1 MCAIFLYQQSRC
13 SSHSGW
19 TFFKRHS
26 LPPRS
31 TIAWLTSELFW
42 VLAAKAD
49 VLIDKGREGIFSVEA
64 DGNCKGRVLKK
75 NLKKILIVS
84 ICYFLISYDI
94 LTVSSSI
101 LCRISTISP
110 ESPLTLTFPFAL
122 TAYLSVAHTLA
133 VLILA
138 LSAAVIA
145 GTVIAPFC
153 VGMVKRT

>member
-1 MCAIFLYQQSRC
+1 M
-13 SSHSGW
+13 
-19 TFFKRHS
+19 
-26 LPPRS
+26 
-31 TIAWLTSELFW
+31 TSELFW

-64 DGNCKGRVLKK
+64 DGDCKGRVLKK
-75 NLKKILIVS
+75 NLKNLKVPIVS
-84 ICYFLISYDI
+84 ICYFLISSRYYDI
-94 LTVSSSI
+94 LTVSI

-122 TAYLSVAHTLA
+122 TAYLFVAHTLA

-153 VGMVKRT
+153 VGLVKRK